1 MLAVV
6 HHPTAPLKLF
16 SQPVISFLWRR
27 ARMWARSDL
36 VAELKGLG
44 LLRTGDLERSFLRV
58 RQESFLPESFG
69 LLAYAD
75 MPLPLHEAPHPTTMP
90 SARCLIAALDLL
102 ELHGGLRILVEGCRG
117 GYPGALLAEVVGPE
131 QVVVV
136 ETNPERRN
144 RTIQRMQAAGFDAVR
159 VLSSLPDETF
169 DRILVLD
176 ATPPRQL
183 LSRLADPG
191 FLIARGRGVHD
202 LAFVKLVRNGGETLQ
217 MTFNEAPAALVDGSR
232 DECMTT
238 PVDFGR
244 LFAVED
250 LLAHAWEGRVTGH
263 DDQHFRDIVDETFA
277 QGPLDPSAFDQ
288 AEEPCKDAAR
298 RAFQAAYILQS
309 AGELER
315 AADAYERSIRLEA
328 TAEAHTFHG
337 WALSFM
343 GRYDAAIEECK
354 RAIEVDPSF
363 GNPYNDIG
371 AYLIELE
378 RLDEAIP
385 WLERAISAPRY
396 CCYFYAHTNLARV
409 YLQKGLREK
418 ARRALRQALDV
429 NPEYEPAQELL
440 RRIERESGYFG

>member
-6 HHPTAPLKLF
+6 HHPTSPLKLF

-90 SARCLIAALDLL
+90 SARCMIAALDLL

-159 VLSSLPDETF
+159 VLASLPDETF

-183 LSRLADPG
+183 VSRIADPG

-202 LAFVKLVRNGGETLQ
+202 LAFVKLIRNSGETLQ
-217 MTFNEAPAALVDGSR
+217 ITFNEAPSAAVEGSR
-232 DECMTT
+232 DEVT

-263 DDQHFRDIVDETFA
+263 YDQHFRDIVVETFA
-277 QGPLDPSAFDQ
+277 GGPLDLNAFDAAQ
-288 AEEPCKDAAR
+288 EPCKDAAR

>member
-1 MLAVV
+1 
-6 HHPTAPLKLF
+6 
-16 SQPVISFLWRR
+16 
-27 ARMWARSDL
+27 MWARPDL
-36 VAELKGLG
+36 LAELKGLG
-44 LLRTGDLERSFLRV
+44 LLRSPALERSFLHV
-58 RQESFLPESFG
+58 RQESFLPEAFG
-69 LLAYAD
+69 TLAYAD
-75 MPLPLHEAPHPTTMP
+75 MPLPVHDSPNPPTMP
-90 SARCLIAALDLL
+90 SPRCLIAALDLL
-102 ELHGGLRILVEGCRG
+102 EPLSDVRVLIAGCRG
-117 GYPGALLAEVVGPE
+117 GYPGALLAEIVGPDR
-131 QVVVV
+131 VVVV
-136 ETNPERRN
+136 ETDPERRA
-144 RTIQRMQAAGFDAVR
+144 RTTRRLQAAGFESVQ
-159 VLSSLPDETF
+159 VLPALPQETF

-183 LSRLADPG
+183 VPLLADPG

-202 LAFVKLVRNGGETLQ
+202 LAFVKLVRQGGETVQ
-217 MTFNEAPAALVDGSR
+217 MTFNEAPSDVIGGPGRSDDDG
-232 DECMTT
+232 

-244 LFAVED
+244 LFAV
-250 LLAHAWEGRVTGH
+250 
-263 DDQHFRDIVDETFA
+263 DDTFA
-277 QGPLDPSAFDQ
+277 RGPLDPSAFDPG
-288 AEEPCKDAAR
+288 EEPCKDAAR

-315 AADAYERSIRLEA
+315 SADAYERSIQLEA

-343 GRYDAAIEECK
+343 GRYDAAIQECK

-385 WLERAISAPRY
+385 WLEKAISAPRY

-418 ARRALRQALDV
+418 ARKALRQALDV

>member
-1 MLAVV
+1 
-6 HHPTAPLKLF
+6 
-16 SQPVISFLWRR
+16 
-27 ARMWARSDL
+27 MWARPDL
-36 VAELKGLG
+36 LAELKGLG
-44 LLRTGDLERSFLRV
+44 LLRSPALERSFLHV
-58 RQESFLPESFG
+58 RQESFLPDAFG

-75 MPLPLHEAPHPTTMP
+75 MPLPVYVSPNPPTMP

-102 ELHGGLRILVEGCRG
+102 EPFSDLRVLIAGCRG
-117 GYPGALLAEVVGPE
+117 GYPGALLAEIVGPDR
-131 QVVVV
+131 VVVV
-136 ETNPERRN
+136 ETDEERRT
-144 RTIQRMQAAGFDAVR
+144 RTSRRLQAAGFEAVR
-159 VLSSLPDETF
+159 VLPALPPETF

-183 LSRLADPG
+183 IPLLADPG
-191 FLIARGRGVHD
+191 FLIGRGRG
-202 LAFVKLVRNGGETLQ
+202 
-217 MTFNEAPAALVDGSR
+217 
-232 DECMTT
+232 
-238 PVDFGR
+238 
-244 LFAVED
+244 
-250 LLAHAWEGRVTGH
+250 AH
-263 DDQHFRDIVDETFA
+263 
-277 QGPLDPSAFDQ
+277 GPLDPSAFDQ

>member
-1 MLAVV
+1 
-6 HHPTAPLKLF
+6 
-16 SQPVISFLWRR
+16 
-27 ARMWARSDL
+27 MWARSDL
-36 VAELKGLG
+36 IAELKGLG

-58 RQESFLPESFG
+58 RQESFLPEPFG

-102 ELHGGLRILVEGCRG
+102 ELQDGLRILVEGCRG

-136 ETNPERRN
+136 ETDTERRN
-144 RTIQRMQAAGFDAVR
+144 RTIQRMQAAGFGDVR
-159 VLSSLPDETF
+159 VLPTLPDETF

-202 LAFVKLVRNGGETLQ
+202 LAFLKLIRNSGETLQ
-217 MTFNEAPAALVDGSR
+217 ITFNEAPCAAVEGSR
-232 DECMTT
+232 DEVA

-263 DDQHFRDIVDETFA
+263 YDQHFRDVVVDTFA
-277 QGPLDPSAFDQ
+277 GGP
-288 AEEPCKDAAR
+288 
-298 RAFQAAYILQS
+298 
-309 AGELER
+309 
-315 AADAYERSIRLEA
+315 
-328 TAEAHTFHG
+328 
-337 WALSFM
+337 
-343 GRYDAAIEECK
+343 
-354 RAIEVDPSF
+354 
-363 GNPYNDIG
+363 PYNDIG
-371 AYLIELE
+371 AYLIELD
-378 RLDEAIP
+378 RLDDAIP
-385 WLERAISAPRY
+385 WLEQAISAPRY

-409 YLQKGLREK
+409 YLQKGMREK
-418 ARRALRQALDV
+418 ARKSLLAALRV

-440 RRIERESGYFG
+440 RRIDGSAGYFG

>member
-159 VLSSLPDETF
+159 VLASLPDETF

-183 LSRLADPG
+183 VSRIADPG

-202 LAFVKLVRNGGETLQ
+202 LAFVKLIRNSGETLQ
-217 MTFNEAPAALVDGSR
+217 ITFNEAPSAAVEGSR
-232 DECMTT
+232 DEVT

-263 DDQHFRDIVDETFA
+263 YDQHFRDVVVDTFA
-277 QGPLDPSAFDQ
+277 GGPLDLNAFDPAQ
-288 AEEPCKDAAR
+288 EPCKDAAR

-315 AADAYERSIRLEA
+315 AADAYERSIRLAPSGEG
-328 TAEAHTFHG
+328 HTFHA
-337 WALSFM
+337 WTFSFM
-343 GRYDAAIEECK
+343 GRYDDAIEECK
-354 RAIEVDPSF
+354 RAIAVDQSF

-371 AYLIELE
+371 AYLIELD
-378 RLDEAIP
+378 RLDDAIP
-385 WLERAISAPRY
+385 WLEQAISAPRY

-409 YLQKGLREK
+409 YLQKGMREK
-418 ARRALRQALDV
+418 ARKSLLAALRV

-440 RRIERESGYFG
+440 RRIDSSAGYFA